1 VPLTY
6 VSAMCRLEETST
18 LPARTDQPV
27 AEDDTT
33 PAHAL
38 SLHEAALEGLPTPI
52 LIHDHHCVLYANRAA
67 LDVLGAQT
75 HIEVVG
81 RAVSDIV
88 HPDGAEAGAT
98 RRAMVMERG
107 HVVTNIP
114 LKLVGVDGVVRY
126 VVATGQP
133 IEHSDGQRA
142 VLVTA
147 VLVRVGDDGARVT
160 PPA

>member
-1 VPLTY
+1 
-6 VSAMCRLEETST
+6 M
-18 LPARTDQPV
+18 
-27 AEDDTT
+27 AEDDTI
-33 PAHAL
+33 PANAL
-38 SLHEAALEGLPTPI
+38 TLHEAALEKLPTAI

-67 LDVLGAQT
+67 LGVLGAQT
-75 HIEVVG
+75 HAEVVG
-81 RAVSDIV
+81 HAVSDIV
-88 HPDGAEAGAT
+88 HPDGAEAGAA
-98 RRAMVMERG
+98 RRAMVMERD

-133 IEHSDGQRA
+133 LEYSKGQRA

>member
-1 VPLTY
+1 MADNDTI
-6 VSAMCRLEETST
+6 
-18 LPARTDQPV
+18 PARTL
-27 AEDDTT
+27 TF
-33 PAHAL
+33 
-38 SLHEAALEGLPTPI
+38 HEAALEALPTATM
-52 LIHDHHCVLYANRAA
+52 IHDHTCVLYANRAA
-67 LDVLGAQT
+67 LSLLGAHERAQ
-75 HIEVVG
+75 VVG
-81 RAVSDIV
+81 HSVSDIV
-88 HPDGAEAGAT
+88 HPDGAEAGAA
-98 RRAMVMERG
+98 RRAMVMERD

-133 IEHSDGQRA
+133 LEYSDGQRA